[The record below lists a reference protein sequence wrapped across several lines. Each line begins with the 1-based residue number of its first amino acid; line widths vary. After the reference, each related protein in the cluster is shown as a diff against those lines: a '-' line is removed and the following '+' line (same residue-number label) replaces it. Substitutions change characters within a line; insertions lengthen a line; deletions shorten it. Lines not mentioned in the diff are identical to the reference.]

1 MKFMSGS
8 KYKSGGSIILLPNDV
23 IRPNPNQP
31 RKTFDFDELQGLA
44 ASIKNNG
51 IIQPLVVRRLSNDE
65 YELISGERR
74 LRAAKMVGL
83 TTVPCVLMSA
93 DEHESALYAIIENL
107 QRDNLTF
114 FEEAEAIEKLSTV
127 FHMTQDQISGK
138 LGKSQSSLS
147 NKLRLLKLGVDV
159 RNTIIEN
166 CLSERHARAL
176 LRLKTDEERLNA
188 LDYIIAK
195 NLNVNETDKYIES
208 LISPVQSRPQPKIN
222 KLKDIKIFVNTIN
235 HAVDTMRNAG
245 IKADLRKHET
255 PEYYEYVV
263 QIPKLTSSPV
273 NIVDYPGTA
282 V

>member
-1 MKFMSGS
+1 MKFMNGN
-8 KYKSGGSIILLPNDV
+8 KYKSGGSIILLPHDA
-23 IRPNPNQP
+23 IRPNPHQP

-51 IIQPLVVRRLSNDE
+51 IIQPLVVRRLTNDE

-93 DEHESALYAIIENL
+93 DESESALYAIIENL
-107 QRDNLTF
+107 QRDNLTY
-114 FEEAEAIEKLSTV
+114 FEEAQAIEKLSSV
-127 FHMTQDQISGK
+127 FHMTQEEISGR
-138 LGKSQSSLS
+138 LGKSQSCLS
-147 NKLRLLKLGVDV
+147 NKLRLLKLGTDV
-159 RNTIIEN
+159 RNVIIEN
-166 CLSERHARAL
+166 SLSERHARAL
-176 LRLKTDEERLNA
+176 LKLKTDRERLDA
-188 LDYIIAK
+188 LDYILAK
-195 NLNVNETDKYIES
+195 NLNVNETDKYIDS
-208 LISPVQSRPQPKIN
+208 LISPTPSRSQPKIN

-273 NIVDYPGTA
+273 NIVDYPGNA